1 MDDPDDA
8 ISPATDGSRTP
19 AAMEP
24 TAPTLTPLSFDRDP
38 APARSGVLA
47 QRLKPLAG
55 QAIGTLMVHE
65 IYRSLQGE
73 STHAG
78 LPCTFVRLTAC
89 HLRCTYC
96 DTAHAFHQGES
107 MALAG
112 VVARALATG
121 DRLVEITGGEPLL
134 QAEVFPLMTRL
145 ADAGRTVLL
154 ETSGA
159 VSIQS
164 VDPRVAIILD
174 VKTPGSGE
182 VAANLDANLLR
193 LKGRDEVK
201 YVICGRDDFDW
212 SVRHVRRHDLAA
224 RLPVLFAPA
233 FGRVDPTDLAAWILE
248 TGLPIRF
255 QLQLHKQLWDPKAR
269 GV

>member
-1 MDDPDDA
+1 M
-8 ISPATDGSRTP
+8 
-19 AAMEP
+19 
-24 TAPTLTPLSFDRDP
+24 
-38 APARSGVLA
+38 LA
-47 QRLKPLAG
+47 QRLRPLAG
-55 QAIGTLMVHE
+55 KAAGSLVIHE

-73 STHAG
+73 STHVG

-107 MALAG
+107 LTIDQ
-112 VVARALATG
+112 VVERALATG

-134 QAEVFPLMTRL
+134 QPEVFPLMTRL

-164 VDPRVAIILD
+164 VDPRVSIILD

-182 VAANLDANLLR
+182 SAANLDANLVR
-193 LKGRDEVK
+193 LQGHDEVK
-201 YVICGRDDFDW
+201 YVVCDRDDFDW
-212 SVRHVRRHDLAA
+212 AVRHARGHDLIA
-224 RLPVLFAPA
+224 RVPVLIAPA

-248 TGLPIRF
+248 TGLPLRL
-255 QLQLHKQLWDPKAR
+255 QVQLHKQLWDPKAR